1 VAEDARSN
9 NFEEKMKADPVAV
22 AVVLS
27 GLNQPFDLS
36 LGQVLRV
43 RRSLLGAARVNCAN
57 PFFPNGI
64 ILNLPLMCPLILAA

>member
-1 VAEDARSN
+1 
-9 NFEEKMKADPVAV
+9 MKADPVAV

-43 RRSLLGAARVNCAN
+43 RRSLLGAARVNCAD
-57 PFFPNGI
+57 PFFQTESF
-64 ILNLPLMCPLILAA
+64 

>member
-1 VAEDARSN
+1 
-9 NFEEKMKADPVAV
+9 MKADPVAV

-43 RRSLLGAARVNCAN
+43 RRSLLGARA
-57 PFFPNGI
+57 
-64 ILNLPLMCPLILAA
+64 

>member
-1 VAEDARSN
+1 MPHVAEDARSN

-43 RRSLLGAARVNCAN
+43 RRSLLGAARVQVGIAQIH
-57 PFFPNGI
+57 FFQTESF
-64 ILNLPLMCPLILAA
+64 